1 MIIIDEKKI
10 FDVIETRKPTSVALN
25 GPDGLL
31 PKVQD
36 LALKIGKILI
46 EAGYNPHF
54 VSKGYAG
61 IIKNNTLQLYKLD
74 I

>member
-10 FDVIETRKPTSVALN
+10 FEVIKERKPLSVALN

-36 LALKIGKILI
+36 LALKIGKKF
-46 EAGYNPHF
+46 GF
-54 VSKGYAG
+54 VSEK
-61 IIKNNTLQLYKLD
+61 
-74 I
+74 